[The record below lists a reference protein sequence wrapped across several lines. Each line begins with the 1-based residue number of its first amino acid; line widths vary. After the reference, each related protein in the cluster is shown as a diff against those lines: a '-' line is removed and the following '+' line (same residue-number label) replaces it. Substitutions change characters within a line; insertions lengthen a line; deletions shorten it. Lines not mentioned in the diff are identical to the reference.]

1 MKKFFTLFTLMTLI
15 ALGAQAQKQVYT
27 VFENGTLTFYYD
39 DQMDTRSGIKEV
51 YDPVNDPYANRLDGY
66 NLDVLKAVVD
76 ASLEEWEPM
85 SLFKMFSSYNYSL
98 INLASIEG
106 LEHLNTT
113 NVTTME
119 AMFYDCRSLTT
130 LDLSTFDAPNVQV
143 TWAMFLNCQ
152 NLTTIYCNYDFTQN
166 NMDYMASSQMFESC
180 FKLVGDQGT
189 AHEDMTSNQ
198 DNVDYARPDGGIE
211 NPGYFS
217 QKPTEG
223 IENIQP
229 SVVST
234 QKVFRDGQ
242 LYIMYNGTTYNVQGL
257 KVK

>member
-1 MKKFFTLFTLMTLI
+1 M
-15 ALGAQAQKQVYT
+15 
-27 VFENGTLTFYYD
+27 
-39 DQMDTRSGIKEV
+39 
-51 YDPVNDPYANRLDGY
+51 
-66 NLDVLKAVVD
+66 
-76 ASLEEWEPM
+76 
-85 SLFKMFSSYNYSL
+85 
-98 INLASIEG
+98 ASIEG

-130 LDLSTFDAPNVQV
+130 LDLSSFDAPNVQV

-166 NMDYMASSQMFESC
+166 NMDHMASSQMFESC
-180 FKLVGDQGT
+180 YKLVGDQGT
-189 AHEDMTSNQ
+189 AHEDMTHNN
-198 DNVDYARPDGGIE
+198 DDVDYARPDGGIE

-234 QKVFRDGQ
+234 QKFLRDGQ
-242 LYIMYNGTTYNVQGL
+242 LLIERDGKTYTITGQ
-257 KVK
+257 KVR